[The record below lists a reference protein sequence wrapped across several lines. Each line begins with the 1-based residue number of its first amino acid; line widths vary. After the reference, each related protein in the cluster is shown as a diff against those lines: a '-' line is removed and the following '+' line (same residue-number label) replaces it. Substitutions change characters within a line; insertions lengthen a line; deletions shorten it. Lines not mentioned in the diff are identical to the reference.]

1 MMFEVGAEVF
11 LFLFC
16 LLSSFHTL
24 IDGFGLVGGGV
35 NIHDMNVVNTVCP
48 LHPEVSEDYISLH
61 PLLVLQR
68 GPFEFFFP
76 STHGATCVDVGIVTY
91 VSGGEGLARKV
102 GNSIMQLIM
111 TRCDEA
117 PLLSV

>member
-1 MMFEVGAEVF
+1 MWKERK
-11 LFLFC
+11 
-16 LLSSFHTL
+16 T
-24 IDGFGLVGGGV
+24 
-35 NIHDMNVVNTVCP
+35 
-48 LHPEVSEDYISLH
+48 
-61 PLLVLQR
+61 QR
-68 GPFEFFFP
+68 VPFEEQGEDEVRYNPQRPLDEGDPLSFFFP